1 MALQPILDMFAL
13 LIGDGAP
20 TAKVWSYDRIAVE
33 PEQAEAVYGV
43 TDTTFSKGWRIQAWM
58 VDRTH
63 TPERWE
69 TNEEN
74 VRLHGLRIQGYR
86 EVNDAAGSREA
97 FRNET
102 EAIAAILRNVP
113 FDGPSLT
120 TVGIPVLLQAALP
133 EMELLGPPQIENDG
147 YTVLGETY
155 LTHSVQI
162 LIDVQERVLRV
173 PIVT

>member
-1 MALQPILDMFAL
+1 MALQPILDFFAL
-13 LIGDGAP
+13 LIGDAAP
-20 TAKVWSYDRIAVE
+20 TAKVWSYERIAVE

-43 TDTTFSKGWRIQAWM
+43 TDTTFSKGWRLQVWI
-58 VDRTH
+58 VDRTR

-69 TNEEN
+69 TNQEN
-74 VRLHGLRIQGYR
+74 VRVHGLRIQGYR
-86 EVNDAAGSREA
+86 EVHDANASRED
-97 FRNET
+97 FRDET

-120 TVGIPVLLQAALP
+120 TVGIPALLQSQLP
-133 EMELLGPPQIENDG
+133 EMELLGPPQIDQDG
-147 YTVLGETY
+147 LSVIGETY
-155 LTHSVQI
+155 LCHSVQI